1 METTIRISTQYY
13 ENYGD
18 SVKPYW
24 KPKGGFEFIIKA
36 DTDLLMYAQDLKTVL
51 AQMVADEST
60 GHERF
65 EYIEHEVHFTD
76 PYQLS
81 TMQFEQRVREQFEQ
95 VCQQRQSA

>member
-1 METTIRISTQYY
+1 MEATIIISTQYY

-18 SVKPYW
+18 SQRPHW
-24 KPKGGFEFIIKA
+24 KPKGGFQFKVVANDELI
-36 DTDLLMYAQDLKTVL
+36 MYTHDLKAILTE
-51 AQMVADEST
+51 MVAEQSND
-60 GHERF
+60 HEMF